1 MSEVNYKVPA
11 GKLILRA
18 DAPRDEWLKMR
29 TFGIGGTDIATLMGA
44 NKYQT
49 VFEAWQ
55 YKLQDQPEEND
66 SEIMWWGQQTEAL
79 TTARFETKTGL
90 QTRRAGTYA
99 SKTHPHHV
107 INVDRLTSDGGVLEI
122 KDHESLSDAGKTV
135 LKGNITAHAWNQL
148 QWAMHVTGRSHGWF
162 AAKVGKQSIV
172 LGPFERDDEH
182 IAKQKARADW
192 LWGFVQSGEVPPL
205 DYETVTAEEVALR
218 FPQVIDPEAMV
229 EVTEQPIPDLVLD
242 DLERLRILKEQGSVI
257 TDEQKQIETRLKAV
271 IGEREY
277 LAIDGRPVLRWQSV
291 AGRRTFDKVSAIKTL
306 AAFDGRTPVEI
317 EDEFTKVSA
326 PSRRLAFVSDKKEAA

>member
-55 YKLQDQPEEND
+55 YKMQDQPEEND
-66 SEIMWWGQQTEAL
+66 SEVLWWGQQTEAL
-79 TTARFETKTGL
+79 TVARFETKTGL

-99 SKTHPHHV
+99 NKVRPHHV
-107 INVDRLTSDGGVLEI
+107 INVDRLTSDGGVLEV
-122 KDHESLSDAGKTV
+122 KDHEPLSDAGKTV
-135 LKGNITAHAWNQL
+135 LKGTITDHAWNQL
-148 QWAMHVTGRSHGWF
+148 QWGMYVTGRSHGWF
-162 AAKVGKQSIV
+162 AAKVGKQTIV
-172 LGPFERDDEH
+172 LGPFDRDDEH
-182 IAKQKARADW
+182 IEKQKVRADW
-192 LWGFVQSGEVPPL
+192 LWGFIKSGEAPPL
-205 DYETVTAEEVALR
+205 DYETVTSDELALR
-218 FPQVIDPEAMV
+218 FPQVIEPDAMV
-229 EVTEQPIPDLVLD
+229 EANDQPIPAMVLD

-271 IGEREY
+271 IGDREY
-277 LAIDGRPVLRWQSV
+277 LSVEGRPVLRWQSV
-291 AGRRTFDKVSAIKTL
+291 NGRRTFDKTSAIKTL

-317 EDEFTKVSA
+317 EEQFTKVSA
-326 PSRRLAFVSDKKEAA
+326 PTRRLAFVAEKKEAA